1 MPAEV
6 FDLVKMFKE
15 DHRRK
20 VIFNTP
26 RMHAWLHIYPEPGDK
41 DDMHCHNRDQT
52 WYLIEGQ
59 CTIHF
64 VDQPAQVMKPGMVVA
79 ITGGTFYQLENTG
92 DGPMVLMGNRSGAS
106 DGTNVHINYE
116 TKQDV
121 PRTPEGGRATGPRMH

>member
-1 MPAEV
+1 MPADV
-6 FDLVKMFKE
+6 IDLLKLFE
-15 DHRRK
+15 DDPRRH

-26 RMHAWLHIYPEPGDK
+26 RMHTWLHVYPEPGDK

-52 WYLIEGQ
+52 WYLIKGE

-64 VDQPAQVMKPGMVVA
+64 VDKDSVPMKPGSVA
-79 ITGGTFYQLENTG
+79 LITGGTFYQLENTG

-121 PRTPEGGRATGPRMH
+121 GRTADGGRARVMH